1 MNTSSQGQKDRIWE
15 TIETEKDRDQRIQRI
30 SRVAWTVTFVALL
43 LVAVSVGWNT
53 WLVLVGAMKGNVHYT
68 LVFRTAMPFIW
79 VVGTVSFLIAI
90 LSTVGMFMRL
100 RTASLAEIQLRLAAV
115 EEMISAQG
123 NGEEMETQ

>member
-1 MNTSSQGQKDRIWE
+1 MNTSIQGQKDRIWA
-15 TIETEKDRDQRIQRI
+15 TIEAEKDRDRRIQRI
-30 SRVAWTVTFVALL
+30 SRVAWTVTFLALL

-53 WLVLVGAMKGNVHYT
+53 WLVLVGAMKGNVSYT
-68 LVFRTAMPFIW
+68 QVFRTAMPFIW
-79 VVGTVSFLIAI
+79 VLGTVSFLIAI

-123 NGEEMETQ
+123 NGGEMEAR